1 MASIGSGSINYESP
15 GFNPAALQAQIDTL
29 FTFVGQLS
37 AGFADLPS
45 IASLATE
52 TVTITP
58 TPALIDNTYT
68 FVPWI
73 AGLGTPTTS
82 ADLEITAISQVDDVT
97 WDVDVT
103 NNGLVASATDMRV
116 VALFI
121 DNP

>member
-1 MASIGSGSINYESP
+1 MAAIGSGSI
-15 GFNPAALQAQIDTL
+15 FNQNPFDPAGLQGQIDTIN
-29 FTFVGQLS
+29 TFIGQLS
-37 AGFADLPS
+37 AGQVDLPS

-52 TVTITP
+52 TVQLTP
-58 TPALIDNTYT
+58 TPALIDNNYT

-82 ADLEITAISQVDDVT
+82 ADLQITAISQVDDVT

-103 NNGLVASATDMRV
+103 NNGLLPSATDMKV

-121 DNP
+121 HN